1 MKNPKLQKTISVI
14 QSVLLNKAYIALGTN
29 IGNWKNNFN
38 QSFKMINKLG
48 LIKKFSSFY
57 LSYPYGYKDQNY
69 FYNTAIELETNL
81 EPNKLFDELQLIEKK
96 LQKNKPFLNG
106 PRRIDLDIIFF
117 NKLVLTSNL
126 LTIPHKSAYKRD
138 FVLLPLIEIS
148 PFFVHPTKKVPIKKL
163 QKNIKKNYVF
173 KVIRRQQ
180 ESLVIY

>member
-1 MKNPKLQKTISVI
+1 
-14 QSVLLNKAYIALGTN
+14 
-29 IGNWKNNFN
+29 
-38 QSFKMINKLG
+38 MINKLG

-69 FYNTAIELETNL
+69 FYNTAIEIETNL
-81 EPNKLFDELQLIEKK
+81 EPKKLFDGLQLIEKK
-96 LQKNKPFLNG
+96 LQKNKSILNG

-117 NKLVLTSNL
+117 NKLVLTSNI
-126 LTIPHKSAYKRD
+126 LTIPHKSAHKRD
-138 FVLLPLIEIS
+138 FVLLPMIEIN
-148 PFFVHPTKKVPIKKL
+148 PFFVHPTKKIPIKKL

>member
-1 MKNPKLQKTISVI
+1 MY
-14 QSVLLNKAYIALGTN
+14 LNKVYIALGTN

-48 LIKKFSSFY
+48 IIKKFSSFY

-69 FYNTAIELETNL
+69 FYNTAIEIETNL
-81 EPNKLFDELQLIEKK
+81 EPKKLFDGLQLIEKK

-117 NKLVLTSNL
+117 NKLVLTSSI

-148 PFFVHPTKKVPIKKL
+148 PFFIHPTKKVPIKKL
-163 QKNIKKNYVF
+163 QKNIKKYYVF

>member
-1 MKNPKLQKTISVI
+1 M
-14 QSVLLNKAYIALGTN
+14 LLNKAYIALGTN

-57 LSYPYGYKDQNY
+57 LSYPYGYKDQHY
-69 FYNTAIELETNL
+69 FYNTAIKLETNL
-81 EPNKLFDELQLIEKK
+81 EPRKLFSELQLIEKK
-96 LQKNKPFLNG
+96 LQKNKLFLNG
-106 PRRIDLDIIFF
+106 PRRIDLDIVFF
-117 NKLVLTSNL
+117 NKLVLTSSM
-126 LTIPHKSAYKRD
+126 LTIPHKSSHKRD

-163 QKNIKKNYVF
+163 QKNIKKDYVF

>member
-1 MKNPKLQKTISVI
+1 M
-14 QSVLLNKAYIALGTN
+14 LLNKAYISLGTN

-57 LSYPYGYKDQNY
+57 LSYPYGYKNQNY
-69 FYNTAIELETNL
+69 FYNTVIKLETNL
-81 EPNKLFDELQLIEKK
+81 EPRKLFDELQLIEKR
-96 LQKNKPFLNG
+96 LQKNKSFLNG

-117 NKLVLTSNL
+117 NKLILTSSI
-126 LTIPHKSAYKRD
+126 LTIPHKNAYKRD

-148 PFFVHPTKKVPIKKL
+148 PFFIHPTKKVPIKKL
-163 QKNIKKNYVF
+163 QKNIKKGYVF

>member
-1 MKNPKLQKTISVI
+1 M
-14 QSVLLNKAYIALGTN
+14 LLNKAYIALGTN

-38 QSFKMINKLG
+38 QSFKMINQLG

-57 LSYPYGYKDQNY
+57 LSYPYGYKNQNY
-69 FYNTAIELETNL
+69 FYNTVIKLETNL
-81 EPNKLFDELQLIEKK
+81 EPRKLFNELQLIEKK

-117 NKLVLTSNL
+117 NKLVLTSNI
-126 LTIPHKSAYKRD
+126 LTIPHKSAHKRD
-138 FVLLPLIEIS
+138 FVLLPLIEIN
-148 PFFVHPTKKVPIKKL
+148 PFFIHPTKKISIKKL
-163 QKNIKKNYVF
+163 QQNIKKNYVF

>member
-1 MKNPKLQKTISVI
+1 MPMKYPSPPLLPGPHRIKNSDVEKSLFNISTDCLAASI
-14 QSVLLNKAYIALGTN
+14 IDRRS
-29 IGNWKNNFN
+29 
-38 QSFKMINKLG
+38 SPS

-57 LSYPYGYKDQNY
+57 ISYPFGYKDQNY

-81 EPNKLFDELQLIEKK
+81 EPRILFDELQLIEKR
-96 LQKNKPFLNG
+96 LQKNKQFLNG

-117 NKLVLTSNL
+117 NKLVLTSNF
-126 LTIPHKSAYKRD
+126 LTIPHKSAHKRD

-148 PFFVHPTKKVPIKKL
+148 PFYIHPTKKVPIKKL
-163 QKNIKKNYVF
+163 QKDIKKNYVF